1 MKKILKGSLAVL
13 SFWAVLNTSCTKND
27 AGSGGNGS
35 DTSVFTKKIVL
46 EDLTGAW
53 CGFCPRV
60 AYAIETYKTTHPDNF
75 IALGV
80 HSGSGSDPFK
90 FSNYS
95 AYLPKYNISGYPS
108 AVLNRKEEWS
118 ENESDLDAALTEP
131 ALCGMSITSSAT
143 TDQLNNAYALGTVKV
158 KFGTNMTGQSLKIVV
173 ALVENGLVASQTNYY
188 STSYGYTP
196 YLYGGVSPITNF
208 VHNGVLRRTATDL
221 WGDAIPSEQQT
232 KNNEYSLDFNMP
244 LTGTTASGT
253 SYTVDKTKA
262 AIVTIVVDETDPN
275 NIHALNAQYA
285 DLGTTKN
292 YD

>member
-1 MKKILKGSLAVL
+1 M
-13 SFWAVLNTSCTKND
+13 NTSCTKND
-27 AGSGGNGS
+27 GGGGNGS
-35 DTSVFTKKIVL
+35 DTAVFTKKIVL

-53 CGFCPRV
+53 CGFCPRL
-60 AYAIETYKTTHPDNF
+60 AYSIEQYKITHPNNF

-80 HSGSGSDPFK
+80 HGGGGSDPFK
-90 FSNYS
+90 FSNYT
-95 AYLPKYNISGYPS
+95 AYLSKYGITGYPS

-118 ENESDLDAALTEP
+118 ENETDLDAALTEP
-131 ALCGMSITSSAT
+131 ALCGMSITSSVT

-158 KFGTNMTGQSLKIVV
+158 KFGTNMPGKSLKLVV

-188 STSYGYTP
+188 STNYGYTP

-221 WGDAIPSEQQT
+221 WGDAIPQDEQT

-244 LTGTTASGT
+244 LSGTTASGT
-253 SYTVDKTKA
+253 NFTVDKTKA

-275 NIHALNAQYA
+275 DIHALNAQYA
-285 DLGTTKN
+285 DLGSTKN